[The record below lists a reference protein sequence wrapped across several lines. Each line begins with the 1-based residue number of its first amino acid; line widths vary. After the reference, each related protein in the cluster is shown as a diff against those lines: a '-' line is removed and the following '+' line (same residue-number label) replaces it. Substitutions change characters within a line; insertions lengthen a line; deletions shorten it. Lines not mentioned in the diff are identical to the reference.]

1 MKLSI
6 ILALICIAV
15 FLLEVFSFPLLGIST
30 ERFFDDFGFSAN
42 NLLSS
47 PWVAISSIFMHAD
60 IVHLLSN
67 LLVLFVFGFALEEEI
82 GWRKTLLIFILG
94 AFAGQLFSV
103 FYYAPNIVSVGA
115 SAGIFSLIGTGMLV
129 APFSFKLPNPVPLGL
144 VGIVYAIYNIIG
156 FLSGPS
162 EISYIAHFGGLVV
175 GLAEALH
182 ILQAPPPT
190 DTYYSHSPYSITR

>member
-1 MKLSI
+1 
-6 ILALICIAV
+6 
-15 FLLEVFSFPLLGIST
+15 
-30 ERFFDDFGFSAN
+30 
-42 NLLSS
+42 
-47 PWVAISSIFMHAD
+47 MHAD

-115 SAGIFSLIGTGMLV
+115 SAGIFSLIGAGMLV

-144 VGIVYAIYNIIG
+144 VGIYNIIG

-162 EISYIAHFGGLVV
+162 EISYIAHFGGLFI
-175 GLAEALH
+175 GLVYGFYKRGIKHGMGIIILLSIILLILMLAVPLI
-182 ILQAPPPT
+182 ILQ
-190 DTYYSHSPYSITR
+190 IF